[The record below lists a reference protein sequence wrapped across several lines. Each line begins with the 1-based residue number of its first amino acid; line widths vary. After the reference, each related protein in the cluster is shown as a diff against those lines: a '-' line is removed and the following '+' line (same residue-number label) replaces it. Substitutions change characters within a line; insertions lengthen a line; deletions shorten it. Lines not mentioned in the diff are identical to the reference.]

1 MQPLQRNLEETRLR
15 LAENEAHIKQLL
27 STQVHD
33 MRELLKSGVLSINAR
48 GLWKQFL
55 FAL

>member
-1 MQPLQRNLEETRLR
+1 MRRGTLSEAA
-15 LAENEAHIKQLL
+15 AENDAVQID
-27 STQVHD
+27 D